1 MHIADITMFYA
12 PESGGVKRYL
22 HAKRSWL
29 ARRPG
34 YRHTLVVPGPRNLRS
49 ISGLLPLP
57 GARLPGSGGYRVL
70 LGPWQACRALRRLR
84 PDVIEAGD
92 PYFCANA
99 ALAAGRAIGVP
110 VIAFCHSDI
119 PGLAQR
125 WLVTPG
131 AVTVRGYMRWLYGRF
146 DLVLAASS
154 AVESSLRE
162 LGLRNVARQPLG
174 VDTTLFHPGLRD
186 RSLRERLGVPDDCRI
201 LVFAGRYSPEKNLW
215 VAEHALRRLGP
226 GYRLVTIGSG
236 SHPAR
241 GPGIVNLPYQ
251 SDPTALATLLASCD
265 ALVHPGDQE
274 TFGLVVLEA
283 MACGLPVIGVEA
295 GGVNELI
302 DEKVGVKVPALRP
315 DALAAAIRRLFELD
329 TALLSHNARTRAVER
344 HDWNAVMPNLI
355 AHYHAARRARAG
367 RPAPGH
373 TVGLPGKP

>member
-22 HAKRSWL
+22 NAKRDWF
-29 ARRPG
+29 ARRAG
-34 YRHTLVVPGPRNLRS
+34 FRHTLVVPGTH
-49 ISGLLPLP
+49 GLLGTP
-57 GARLPGSGGYRVL
+57 GLVALRGAPLPGSGGYRL
-70 LGPWQACRALRRLR
+70 PIGPWQATRVLRRLR

-99 ALAAGRAIGVP
+99 ALSAGHSLGVP
-110 VIAFCHSDI
+110 VIAFCHSDV

-125 WLVTPG
+125 WLVRPG
-131 AVTVRGYMRWLYGRF
+131 AAAVRAYMRWLYARF

-154 AVESSLRE
+154 AVEISLRQ

-174 VDTTLFHPGLRD
+174 VDTRMFHPGLRD
-186 RSLRERLGVPDDCRI
+186 SGLRSRLGIGDAVRI

-215 VAEHALRRLGP
+215 VLEQAMRRLGP
-226 GYRLVTIGSG
+226 GYLLVTIGSG

-251 SDPTALATLLASCD
+251 ADPAALAALLASCD

-283 MACGLPVIGVEA
+283 MACGLPVIGVAA
-295 GGVNELI
+295 GGVSELV
-302 DEKVGVKVPALRP
+302 DETVGLKVPPLRP
-315 DALAAAIRRLFELD
+315 DAMAAAIRQLFELD
-329 TALLSHNARTRAVER
+329 ATGLSRNARARAVGR
-344 HDWNAVMPNLI
+344 HDWNAVMPTLV
-355 AHYHAARRARAG
+355 AHYYAARRSRAS
-367 RPAPGH
+367 RPAAAP